1 MPTNDSLSVSYIE
14 RAPQRR
20 NANVQAFNRG
30 KESAYAE
37 ALEFCRQGL
46 GCMGDEILVN
56 VKSEMRQTAQSI
68 RSEVSDIVE
77 NHNESLVAKLDS
89 LTEKLQAMETKES
102 SQRASSP
109 EIRTREQNE
118 ANRRL
123 VLRREEQISQIHEQ
137 LTKMSDQ
144 LSMVNK
150 KSDMDICMQSLAGKI
165 DLQKMLDGQSMH
177 LLQKIREL
185 QSVGAP
191 DISLALQELEA
202 FKAPTIDFSQIS
214 AEIRKSMMLFE
225 EDFRMLMNEIVKVQ
239 RHLEIDYL
247 PMQAVTAVD
256 KLSLHNMPAE
266 EVPMMFLP
274 DSAREEPAE
283 EIDFQRAVCKE
294 PSQTE
299 APEEEICEIPPREDL
314 HMAAR
319 VRKMKRVREISA
331 QTEYHSRDEHVQT
344 DADYSQKPHH
354 HHKRKQ
360 AQAKTKVMQPV
371 AQKKL
376 GLQDKDAFKER
387 ARKALLRPQYNVF
400 DYYHTSGFCQRIARH
415 YIFDNLTVSVV
426 ALNAIWIAIDIDYN
440 SSAILTEADTIFQVV
455 EQTFCTYFF
464 IEIMIRFGAFESK
477 RRALMDPW
485 FLFDAALVANMVVE
499 TWLVPIIIIAAGT
512 DAADVLNI
520 SFLRMMRMVKLLRL
534 SRISR
539 FIRSVPELVIILKA
553 MGFAARSVLVFF
565 FVWLVIIYIFAVVL
579 RQATDASTVG
589 MSLFPSVPEAM
600 NTLLLDGLLADYSP
614 MIKSLGS
621 QSPVLWIIGLV
632 YVLLVAI
639 TVLYMLVGCLVE
651 AVGAIASSQKEGL
664 AISYVAGTVRA
675 KMEALGHSPDATIS
689 LHSFQQYLT
698 DPEIASILSSVKV
711 DVVILGEMLE
721 MVYEDLERQGEMMT
735 FEKMI
740 ELMLNG
746 RGSNTATVRD
756 VRELLRMVQSS
767 IQRTGAETSKR
778 LTEELNSVT
787 ATLHAMR
794 EEENESASGS
804 ETYPDPQPTAT
815 LQRALK
821 EAKGSSTIRSKA
833 GLGSISPTDIRGW

>member
-1 MPTNDSLSVSYIE
+1 MPSSDSLNVSYIE

-20 NANVQAFNRG
+20 NQQVMAFNRG

-46 GCMGDEILVN
+46 GYMGDEILLN
-56 VKSEMRQTAQSI
+56 VKSEMEQTVKHI
-68 RSEVSDIVE
+68 KSEVAEIVE
-77 NHNESLVAKLDS
+77 NHNESLAAKLDS
-89 LTEKLQAMETKES
+89 LSEKLQESLASKES
-102 SQRASSP
+102 NRSLSP
-109 EIRTREQNE
+109 VRSREQGE

-123 VLRREEQISQIHEQ
+123 VLRREEQILQINDQ
-137 LTKMSDQ
+137 LTKMAEQ
-144 LSMVNK
+144 LNK
-150 KSDMDICMQSLAGKI
+150 VHQKSDMDLCMQSLAGKI
-165 DLQKMLDGQSMH
+165 DLQKMLDLQSMQ

-185 QSVGAP
+185 QTIGAP
-191 DISLALQELEA
+191 DISLAIQELEA
-202 FKAPTIDFSQIS
+202 LKAPTFDFSQITT
-214 AEIRKSMMLFE
+214 EIRKSMVLFE

-247 PMQAVTAVD
+247 PMQTVGAVD
-256 KLSLHNMPAE
+256 RVSLQQVPLPAQ
-266 EVPMMFLP
+266 VAFLP
-274 DSAREEPAE
+274 LPELVPEETGEGETEP
-283 EIDFQRAVCKE
+283 KE
-294 PSQTE
+294 PEPISCDEVKETEQPVQTQSSE
-299 APEEEICEIPPREDL
+299 SEVHIAS
-314 HMAAR
+314 R
-319 VRKMKRVREISA
+319 VKKMKRVREISA
-331 QTEYHSRDEHVQT
+331 QTENYCRDEHVQT
-344 DADYSQKPHH
+344 DADFSQNKHHH
-354 HHKRKQ
+354 HHKKKL
-360 AQAKTKVMQPV
+360 AQAKTKVAQPV
-371 AQKKL
+371 SQKKL

-387 ARKALLRPQYNVF
+387 ARKALLRKQYNVF
-400 DYYHTSGFCQRIARH
+400 DFYHTEGICQLIARH
-415 YIFDNLTVSVV
+415 YIFDNLTVSIV

-440 SSAILTEADTIFQVV
+440 KSAILTEADTVFQVV
-455 EQTFCTYFF
+455 EHTFCSYFF
-464 IEIMIRFGAFESK
+464 LEIMIRFGAFASK

-485 FLFDAALVANMVVE
+485 FLFDAALVMNMVVE

-579 RQATDASTVG
+579 RQATDSSTVG

-614 MIKSLGS
+614 MIKSLGN
-621 QSPVLWIIGLV
+621 QSPILWIIGLA

-675 KMEALGHSPDATIS
+675 KMESLGHSPEGTIS
-689 LHSFQQYLT
+689 LESFQQYLT
-698 DPEIASILSSVKV
+698 DSEIAGILSSVKV

-721 MVYEDLERQGEMMT
+721 MVYEDLERQGESMT
-735 FEKMI
+735 FERMI
-740 ELMLNG
+740 EFMLNG

-756 VRELLRMVQSS
+756 IKELLRMVQST
-767 IQRTGAETSKR
+767 IQRSGAETSKR
-778 LTEELNSVT
+778 LTEELNIVT
-787 ATLHAMR
+787 STLQTWR
-794 EEENESASGS
+794 EEADADSDDSSLEPS
-804 ETYPDPQPTAT
+804 PTV
-815 LQRALK
+815 RALK
-821 EAKGSSTIRSKA
+821 QPQGAFSLKPKVSAST
-833 GLGSISPTDIRGW
+833 SPVAIQGW

>member
-1 MPTNDSLSVSYIE
+1 MNSDCFEKNRNPKGKPKVLLEPWSK
-14 RAPQRR
+14 APQRR

-77 NHNESLVAKLDS
+77 NHNESLAAKLDS

-144 LSMVNK
+144 LGMVNK

-256 KLSLHNMPAE
+256 KLVLQNMPAE
-266 EVPMMFLP
+266 EVPMMLLS

-283 EIDFQRAVCKE
+283 EIEFQRAVCKA

-299 APEEEICEIPPREDL
+299 APEEEICEIGPREDL

-400 DYYHTSGFCQRIARH
+400 DYYHTTGFCQRIARH

-440 SSAILTEADTIFQVV
+440 SSAILTEADSWQKDISQ
-455 EQTFCTYFF
+455 
-464 IEIMIRFGAFESK
+464 
-477 RRALMDPW
+477 
-485 FLFDAALVANMVVE
+485 FLID
-499 TWLVPIIIIAAGT
+499 
-512 DAADVLNI
+512 
-520 SFLRMMRMVKLLRL
+520 
-534 SRISR
+534 
-539 FIRSVPELVIILKA
+539 
-553 MGFAARSVLVFF
+553 
-565 FVWLVIIYIFAVVL
+565 
-579 RQATDASTVG
+579 
-589 MSLFPSVPEAM
+589 
-600 NTLLLDGLLADYSP
+600 
-614 MIKSLGS
+614 
-621 QSPVLWIIGLV
+621 
-632 YVLLVAI
+632 
-639 TVLYMLVGCLVE
+639 
-651 AVGAIASSQKEGL
+651 
-664 AISYVAGTVRA
+664 
-675 KMEALGHSPDATIS
+675 
-689 LHSFQQYLT
+689 
-698 DPEIASILSSVKV
+698 
-711 DVVILGEMLE
+711 
-721 MVYEDLERQGEMMT
+721 
-735 FEKMI
+735 
-740 ELMLNG
+740 
-746 RGSNTATVRD
+746 
-756 VRELLRMVQSS
+756 
-767 IQRTGAETSKR
+767 
-778 LTEELNSVT
+778 
-787 ATLHAMR
+787 
-794 EEENESASGS
+794 
-804 ETYPDPQPTAT
+804 
-815 LQRALK
+815 
-821 EAKGSSTIRSKA
+821 
-833 GLGSISPTDIRGW
+833 